1 MRNKAFTVSVVLGL
15 LMVTASGLTKVMTP
29 SQKMADTQPK
39 FKLETLIPTQFGD
52 WRIDPTLVPL
62 AVDPDTQARL
72 DAIYNQTLSRTYI
85 NRDGQR
91 VMLSIA
97 YGGDQSDNMGGHYP
111 ETCYTAQGF
120 QVQHSAPG
128 SVSTPYGAIPVKR
141 LYAVSGQRHE
151 PITYWITIGNRAAH
165 PGMEQRL
172 TRLRYGLTGM
182 IADGMLVRVS
192 TIGTDEPAAY
202 GAQEQFINAMLG
214 SLDERARTRLTGT
227 LGM

>member
-1 MRNKAFTVSVVLGL
+1 MKKSFTVSLVIGL

-39 FKLETLIPTQFGD
+39 FKLDSMIPAQFSD
-52 WRIDPTLVPL
+52 WRIDSTLVPL
-62 AVDPDTQARL
+62 AVDPETQARL
-72 DAIYNQTLSRTYI
+72 DAIYNQTLSRTYV
-85 NRDGQR
+85 NSEGQR

-97 YGGDQSDNMGGHYP
+97 YGGDQSDNMGVHYP

-120 QVQHSAPG
+120 QVIHSAPG
-128 SVSTPYGAIPVKR
+128 SLGTPFGSIPVKR

-151 PITYWITIGNRAAH
+151 PITYWITIGNRPAH

-192 TIGTDEPAAY
+192 TIGKDESVAY
-202 GAQEQFINAMLG
+202 AVQEQFINALLG

-227 LGM
+227 LGN